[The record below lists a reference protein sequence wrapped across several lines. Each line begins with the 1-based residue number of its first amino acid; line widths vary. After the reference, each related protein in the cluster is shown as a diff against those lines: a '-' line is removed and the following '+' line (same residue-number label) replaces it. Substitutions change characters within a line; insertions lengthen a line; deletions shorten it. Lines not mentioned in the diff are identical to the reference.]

1 MYRVIR
7 FFTDMQDNDYPY
19 NEGDT
24 FPRDGLTVSKSR
36 IAELSGPNNR
46 QKEPLIQ
53 KEKSGGSL
61 TKTDIKR
68 MPVAELK
75 ERAKKTGV
83 EGFETMT
90 GQELKE
96 YLINIMGL

>member
-75 ERAKKTGV
+75 ELAKKTGV